1 MSDSW
6 NTVLTIAVLLSL
18 IKTTVLFFIILYL
31 FYFTLHLLF
40 LLSIP
45 PLLLISIIN
54 STYHQL
60 PNPISH
66 LLTKL
71 FISIFLIFSIHCF
84 IPILYYFC
92 MLCDTFQIGLYLY
105 LKSLFLYNC
114 LNFIFPTSF

>member
-6 NTVLTIAVLLSL
+6 DTVSTITILLSL

-45 PLLLISIIN
+45 LLLISIIN
-54 STYHQL
+54 SINYQL
-60 PNPISH
+60 LSLISH

-71 FISIFLIFSIHCF
+71 LIPIFPIFSIHCF
-84 IPILYYFC
+84 IPILYYFF
-92 MLCDTFQIGLYLY
+92 MLCDTFQIDLYLY
-105 LKSLFLYNC
+105 LKSLFLYYC
-114 LNFIFPTSF
+114 FNFIFPTFFS